1 MHAVTFRQ
9 YLLLCYINHCL
20 HLCILTVP
28 VSEAQSKVT
37 ALRVVARPTT
47 TSGPNPLISAVRRG
61 DCPSVSQ
68 FGFARHRFTM
78 ISSSAPF
85 LFNPPSEATERMW
98 RTNSKVNWERGTE
111 VTTLVERHKDI
122 KSHF

>member
-1 MHAVTFRQ
+1 MHAVTFPR
-9 YLLLCYINHCL
+9 YLLLRYINHCL
-20 HLCILTVP
+20 HLCIVTMP
-28 VSEAQSKVT
+28 VSEAQSKLT

-68 FGFARHRFTM
+68 FGFARHRYTM

-85 LFNPPSEATERMW
+85 LFNPPSEATEWMW
-98 RTNSKVNWERGTE
+98 RTNSKVNWERETE